1 LGNSRLILQKKYPA
15 ENCIQRDFLRK
26 DVVSCKM
33 NDFDFTDL
41 KEVDL
46 RVMIDGQSMMPGLP
60 SGTWVWVKTLKNEF
74 TNIRFGDIIVFYMG
88 SHNDLVCH
96 RVIRHNSRWIWQSGD
111 YYGNYSKVNRD
122 CIIGKVYL
130 FETSTGEKK
139 KIKNYERYI
148 GLLRCYMRIIK
159 RRIKYAR

>member
-1 LGNSRLILQKKYPA
+1 
-15 ENCIQRDFLRK
+15 
-26 DVVSCKM
+26 M
-33 NDFDFTDL
+33 NNFDFTDL

-46 RVMIDGQSMMPGLP
+46 RVKIDGRSKMPGLP

-96 RVIRHNSRWIWQSGD
+96 RVIYHNSRWIWQSGD
-111 YYGNYSKVNRD
+111 YYGIYSKVNRD
-122 CIIGKVYL
+122 CIVGKVHA
-130 FETSTGEKK
+130 FETNTGEKK
-139 KIKNYERYI
+139 KIKNYERYY
-148 GLLRCYMRIIK
+148 GLLRCYIKIIK

>member
-1 LGNSRLILQKKYPA
+1 M
-15 ENCIQRDFLRK
+15 RD
-26 DVVSCKM
+26 
-33 NDFDFTDL
+33 DFDFTDL
-41 KEVDL
+41 KGVDL
-46 RVMIDGQSMMPGLP
+46 RVKIDGQSMMPGLP
-60 SGTWVWVKTLKNEF
+60 PGTWVWVKTLKNEF

-88 SHNDLVCH
+88 SYDLVCH
-96 RVIRHNSRWIWQSGD
+96 RVIYHNSRWVWQSGD

>member
-1 LGNSRLILQKKYPA
+1 
-15 ENCIQRDFLRK
+15 
-26 DVVSCKM
+26 M
-33 NDFDFTDL
+33 NNFDFTDL

-96 RVIRHNSRWIWQSGD
+96 RVIYHNSRWIWQSGD
-111 YYGNYSKVNRD
+111 YYGTYSKVNRD
-122 CIIGKVYL
+122 RIIGKVHA

-159 RRIKYAR
+159 RRIKIKYAR

>member
-1 LGNSRLILQKKYPA
+1 
-15 ENCIQRDFLRK
+15 
-26 DVVSCKM
+26 M

-41 KEVDL
+41 KGVDL
-46 RVMIDGQSMMPGLP
+46 RVMIDGQSMMPVLP
-60 SGTWVWVKTLKNEF
+60 PGTWVWVKTLKNRDT

-88 SHNDLVCH
+88 RYNDLVCH
-96 RVIRHNSRWIWQSGD
+96 RVVYYNSRWIWQSGD

-122 CIIGKVYL
+122 CIIGKVHA
-130 FETSTGEKK
+130 FETSTGQKK

-159 RRIKYAR
+159 RLIKIKYAR